1 MNKKKIQHF
10 VIKKDYIAGVSCPV
24 AFVANVWLNILEPGS
39 NLRVIFCGVLIHVR
53 YVTGYVYLVNL
64 LFSFIFRT
72 VLVLYSDRGLVS
84 FLV

>member
-1 MNKKKIQHF
+1 M
-10 VIKKDYIAGVSCPV
+10 
-24 AFVANVWLNILEPGS
+24 
-39 NLRVIFCGVLIHVR
+39 RVIFCGVLIHVR